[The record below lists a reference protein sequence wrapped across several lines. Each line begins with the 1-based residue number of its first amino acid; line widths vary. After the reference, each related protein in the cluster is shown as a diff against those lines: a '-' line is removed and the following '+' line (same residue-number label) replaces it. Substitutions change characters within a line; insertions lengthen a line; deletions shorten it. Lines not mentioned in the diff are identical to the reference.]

1 MSSTPGIFLRWN
13 RSGIPI
19 LAARIILGG
28 YFIWLGL
35 AKAAAPVEFLKLLR
49 QYQMVPEGL
58 PVTLNLVAAILPG
71 LEVLCGVLLIFGV
84 AIRGVAVLVLSLL
97 AVFTF
102 AVSARALGIYQAEEI
117 ALCAIKFD
125 RCKLRGER
133 PLCLDNCTGVH
144 LGTSMPEQGLATP
157 SNHWGL
163 ERSLCNASKP
173 GLSHRRHRRRSRR
186 RDVGRNS
193 GPNER
198 GRY

>member
-1 MSSTPGIFLRWN
+1 MSSTTGILRRWN
-13 RSGIPI
+13 HSGIPI

-58 PVTLNLVAAILPG
+58 PLTLNLVAAILPG

-84 AIRGVAVLVLSLL
+84 AIRGAVVLVLGLL

-102 AVSARALGIYQAEEI
+102 AVSARALGIYQVEEI

-125 RCKLRGER
+125 CGCGTGEEFVCKKVPENLALMALGVLILISRSRKFCLRGD
-133 PLCLDNCTGVH
+133 LI
-144 LGTSMPEQGLATP
+144 
-157 SNHWGL
+157 
-163 ERSLCNASKP
+163 
-173 GLSHRRHRRRSRR
+173 SR
-186 RDVGRNS
+186 
-193 GPNER
+193 
-198 GRY
+198 